1 MHNWTCNIC
10 FSVFVSPA
18 NMLDA
23 MLLRNGGKSG
33 SERRAEEGSS
43 AVTVAAP
50 SMLWCHCYHHCPED
64 SVNNTCM

>member
-1 MHNWTCNIC
+1 MC
-10 FSVFVSPA
+10 VSTA

-23 MLLRNGGKSG
+23 MLLRNGGRS
-33 SERRAEEGSS
+33 SLERRGVQESS
-43 AVTVAAP
+43 TLGASAP